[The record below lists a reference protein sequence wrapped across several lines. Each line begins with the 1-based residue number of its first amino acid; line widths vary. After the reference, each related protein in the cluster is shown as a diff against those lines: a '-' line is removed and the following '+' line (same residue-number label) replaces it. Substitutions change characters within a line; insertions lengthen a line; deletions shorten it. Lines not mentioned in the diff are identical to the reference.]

1 MLTPTKGR
9 SIVEGLETIGRDRF
23 QVSREGLQSLGRE
36 GLHAGREGFQA
47 GREGLQ
53 TLGREGLQA
62 GREGLHVG
70 REGLQAIGSSVADL
84 AETLPLRPKRRRSF
98 PLIRVIAVALVGVAL
113 VALVARLMARRDR
126 IDQLMPRSKAEHR
139 FDHDAVS
146 RAADEGMGAAIGAPV
161 AEDLNG
167 HSDDPKSLPDYTVLS
182 QTASA

>member
-1 MLTPTKGR
+1 MLTTTKGR

-36 GLHAGREGFQA
+36 GLHVGREGLQA

-53 TLGREGLQA
+53 SL

-98 PLIRVIAVALVGVAL
+98 PLIRVIAVALVGAAL
-113 VALVARLMARRDR
+113 VALVARLMARRDS
-126 IDQLMPRSKAEHR
+126 IDQVMPRSKAEHR

-146 RAADEGMGAAIGAPV
+146 RAADEGMGTAIGAPV

-167 HSDDPKSLPDYTVLS
+167 RSEDPKSLPDYTVLT
-182 QTASA
+182 QTVGA